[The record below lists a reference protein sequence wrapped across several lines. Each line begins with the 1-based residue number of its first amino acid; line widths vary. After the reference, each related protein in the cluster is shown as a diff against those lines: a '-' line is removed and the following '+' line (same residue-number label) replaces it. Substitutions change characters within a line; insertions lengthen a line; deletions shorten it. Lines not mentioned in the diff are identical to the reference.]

1 MRIGEYKQIDT
12 EIIKEIIHHDEM
24 IGENGEVIDVAWDEE
39 VTKEVPVMGMVYR
52 DATPEEMA
60 EMQKSELEQMMEFH
74 PATIEEKIQ
83 MLAEQITEEL
93 PEGTI
98 QNRSMDGGITLPFK
112 VGYRWERKLVG
123 TTIVYESVFDPNA
136 IGTDQNPIYYTDESP
151 RINNAFYIKD
161 GKKFVYMGD
170 DFVEWE

>member
-1 MRIGEYKQIDT
+1 MRIGEYKQIDVEIT
-12 EIIKEIIHHDEM
+12 EVQMPILDDEGNET
-24 IGENGEVIDVAWDEE
+24 GEFETI
-39 VTKEVPVMGMVYR
+39 TKETPIMGMVYR
-52 DATPEEMA
+52 DATPEEMS

-123 TTIVYESVFDPNA
+123 NTIVYESVQDPHA
-136 IGTDQNPIYYTDESP
+136 LGTVQNPIYFTEDSP
-151 RINNAFYIKD
+151 LIDNAFYIKD
-161 GKKFVYMGD
+161 GVTVVYMSGE
-170 DFVEWE
+170 FISME